1 MMTSSPWSWRA
12 WTRWKRELLAP
23 AETMICLGA
32 YSTPKSSLGLLA
44 VALRRARRL
53 SLSVYLVKLS
63 RMALIP
69 ASLTFS
75 GVGKSGSP
83 TLRSMTSMPS
93 AFMALALA
101 EIFRVGEAPMR
112 WTFSEIMVHLPR
124 RPAGRSLLR
133 VFGLGRE
140 LGLEEL
146 PDVGP
151 RQGLDDLGH
160 LGQDLGDLAR
170 DLGRAEVL
178 VPADDDDLVDLG
190 EGLRHGFGQLG
201 QDLDVAVED
210 GGLGVFLPGLGLLHH
225 GLGLGAALG
234 PDLVGRGQPLELE
247 GFGLAFRFG
256 DDPVFLGL
264 GLGLDL
270 VLAGVGRLDDGRL
283 ELLLLAG
290 DLEALDLDGLF
301 LLDLLDLGLLLLE
314 VLAQAVAL
322 EIA

>member
-32 YSTPKSSLGLLA
+32 YSTPKSSLRRLA
-44 VALRRARRL
+44 MALRRARMP

-63 RMALIP
+63 RMGLIP
-69 ASLTFS
+69 APLTFS

-83 TLRSMTSMPS
+83 TLRWMTSMTSG
-93 AFMALALA
+93 FMALALA

-146 PDVGP
+146 SALGP

-170 DLGRAEVL
+170 DLGRAEGL

-190 EGLRHGFGQLG
+190 EGLRHGLRPLG
-201 QDLDVAVED
+201 QDLDVAVDD
-210 GGLGVFLPGLGLLHH
+210 GGPGVFLPGPGLLHY
-225 GLGLGAALG
+225 GLGLGAPPGPGAL
-234 PDLVGRGQPLELE
+234 R
-247 GFGLAFRFG
+247 R
-256 DDPVFLGL
+256 
-264 GLGLDL
+264 
-270 VLAGVGRLDDGRL
+270 
-283 ELLLLAG
+283 
-290 DLEALDLDGLF
+290 
-301 LLDLLDLGLLLLE
+301 
-314 VLAQAVAL
+314 
-322 EIA
+322 